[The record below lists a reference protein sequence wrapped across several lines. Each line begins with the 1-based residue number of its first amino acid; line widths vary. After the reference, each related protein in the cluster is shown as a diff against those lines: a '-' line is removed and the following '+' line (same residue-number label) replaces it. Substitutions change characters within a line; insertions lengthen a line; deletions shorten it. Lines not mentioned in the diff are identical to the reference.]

1 MCHPSLIQVTDL
13 ANERYEMQTA
23 YKVTWTNWESGSGK
37 DDRYFANYSD
47 ATNYVQNYERYG
59 YKAEI
64 TTIHI
69 QSVFETVSA

>member
-13 ANERYEMQTA
+13 DTRKGNKMQTA
-23 YKVTWTNWESGSGK
+23 YKVRFTNWESGSGK
-37 DDRYFANYSD
+37 DVRYFANYSD
-47 ATNYVQNYERYG
+47 ATNYVQNYERFG

-69 QSVFETVSA
+69 QTVFEMA